1 MAVGWIVT
9 NAELCESEKN
19 KILYSHQKRKLF
31 IMPGHCLHRN
41 DRVIYHFM
49 LHGQIDNSIGYFTI
63 PSYW

>member
-1 MAVGWIVT
+1 
-9 NAELCESEKN
+9 
-19 KILYSHQKRKLF
+19 
-31 IMPGHCLHRN
+31 MPGHCLHRN